1 MLRHLPNALCIARM
15 LMVAPLILLLIE
27 GNYPWVLVVFLVA
40 GFTDGLD
47 GFLAKRFGWRSW
59 LGGILDPLADKLLLV
74 STFLTL
80 TYIGLTPLWLLIA
93 VVARDLLI
101 ILGGVAY
108 RIIIGTVIARPT
120 AISKLNS
127 ACQLLYVLLVVA
139 DAGYAITGQSIVAG
153 MSLVVLAT
161 TVTSGLDYVYTW
173 GSKAWQASRRDR
185 V

>member
-1 MLRHLPNALCIARM
+1 MLRHLPNALCIVRM
-15 LMVAPLILLLIE
+15 LMVAPLIWLLLK
-27 GNYPWVLVVFLVA
+27 GSYPWVLVVFFVA

-47 GFLAKRFGWRSW
+47 GFLAKRFRWRSW

-80 TYIGLTPLWLLIA
+80 TFIGLTPLWLLIA
-93 VVARDLLI
+93 VIARDLII

-108 RIIIGTVIARPT
+108 RIFIGAVVAQPS

-139 DAGYAITGQSIVAG
+139 NAGYGVPGMTIITI
-153 MSLVVLAT
+153 MSWVVLAT
-161 TVTSGLDYVYTW
+161 TVTSGLGYMYTW
-173 GSKAWQASRRDR
+173 GTKARLASSRAGS
-185 V
+185 

>member
-1 MLRHLPNALCIARM
+1 M
-15 LMVAPLILLLIE
+15 LMVAPLVWLLIE
-27 GNYPWVLVVFLVA
+27 GNYPWVLAVFFVA

-47 GFLAKRFGWRSW
+47 GFLAKRFDWRSW

-108 RIIIGTVIARPT
+108 RIFIGTVIARPT

-139 DAGYAITGQSIVAG
+139 DAGYDIPGQTIVG
-153 MSLVVLAT
+153 VMSWVVLAT

-185 V
+185 A

>member
-1 MLRHLPNALCIARM
+1 M
-15 LMVAPLILLLIE
+15 LMVAPLVWLLIE
-27 GNYPWVLVVFLVA
+27 GNYPWVLAVFFVA

-47 GFLAKRFGWRSW
+47 GFLAKRFDWRSW

-108 RIIIGTVIARPT
+108 RIFIGTVIARPT

-139 DAGYAITGQSIVAG
+139 DAGYGIPGQTIVG
-153 MSLVVLAT
+153 VMSWVVLAT

-185 V
+185 A

>member
-1 MLRHLPNALCIARM
+1 MLRHLPNALCIVRM
-15 LMVAPLILLLIE
+15 LMVAPLVWLLIE
-27 GNYPWVLVVFLVA
+27 GNYPWVLAVFFVA

-108 RIIIGTVIARPT
+108 RIFIGTVIARPT

-139 DAGYAITGQSIVAG
+139 DAGYGIPGQTIVRV
-153 MSLVVLAT
+153 MSWVVLAT
-161 TVTSGLDYVYTW
+161 TVTSGLGYVYTW

-185 V
+185 A

>member
-1 MLRHLPNALCIARM
+1 M

-59 LGGILDPLADKLLLV
+59 LGGILDPLADKLLLI

-108 RIIIGTVIARPT
+108 RIFIGTVIARPT
-120 AISKLNS
+120 TISKLNS

-139 DAGYAITGQSIVAG
+139 DAGYGITGQTIVAG

-161 TVTSGLDYVYTW
+161 TVTSGLDYAYIW

-185 V
+185 A